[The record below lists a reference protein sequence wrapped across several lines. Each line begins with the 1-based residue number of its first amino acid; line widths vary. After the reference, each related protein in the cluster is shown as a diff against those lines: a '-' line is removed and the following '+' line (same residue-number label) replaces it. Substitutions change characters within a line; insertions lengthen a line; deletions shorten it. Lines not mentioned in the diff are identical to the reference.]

1 MVFSGCAETVN
12 AARKHS
18 NGVGRKI
25 FLTNS
30 GSGFTRVL
38 NALSL
43 RILWRRRWLGRIGV
57 LLSFI
62 SLQHSL
68 RVLCLFLLE
77 LLECGHGLLRVG
89 HAMEV
94 AIGDAK
100 LVPGLFDDFRIGAL
114 SRCSAFKMLS
124 GSGVIA
130 KKHFSA
136 AKIVVR
142 VAESGL

>member
-89 HAMEV
+89 HAMKVTVDDSEL
-94 AIGDAK
+94 IPS
-100 LVPGLFDDFRIGAL
+100 LLDDFRIGTGRGSGKL
-114 SRCSAFKMLS
+114 QTLS

-136 AKIVVR
+136 AKIV
-142 VAESGL
+142 